1 MSPPSFPDA
10 TFCRCCDHK
19 GATLTV
25 VLSES
30 GHIFGGF
37 AGASWTG
44 QNTFRADEGAFLF
57 GLRVEGAPGPIKL
70 PIKAEQVDNAVYDW
84 AGSGPGFGSGHD
96 LIIAS
101 GANSN
106 SKSHGGGLG
115 TSFTLPPGGGCVIA
129 CGAKCFVV
137 CQDSFSGVWLLPG
150 LSSGCCLAFRR
161 DVAGPFVGNA
171 IEASRLQRSNRT
183 VG

>member
-1 MSPPSFPDA
+1 LKKNNNNIYSPSLYIFMIYLPSGWYLSIYLYFYISPHRSLMPLY
-10 TFCRCCDHK
+10 FCRCCDHK

-30 GHIFGGF
+30 GHIFGGV

-44 QNTFRADEGAFLF
+44 QNTFREDEGAFLF
-57 GLRVEGAPGPIKL
+57 GLRVDGAPGPIKL
-70 PIKAEQVDNAVYDW
+70 PIKAEQVGNAVYDW

-115 TSFTLPPGGGCVIA
+115 TSFTLPPGGGCVITF
-129 CGAKCFVV
+129 GAKRFVV
-137 CQDSFSGVWLLPG
+137 CQDSISGV
-150 LSSGCCLAFRR
+150 
-161 DVAGPFVGNA
+161 
-171 IEASRLQRSNRT
+171 
-183 VG
+183 